1 MTKKKSVSTNSSQ
14 PQSIKPTENE
24 VKTSGIERKVH
35 TANEIKKRLKANS
48 WLIDGAT
55 PFINKMFTLMNEQDI
70 VLVLTDA
77 EGCIMHI
84 VGSESISKSLSAKYI
99 IPGSYPPQ
107 NSIILNTIEEAIKY
121 HKEAQAE
128 GAETLVK
135 ENPEKRI
142 SWTSPLVL
150 LANHM
155 VATLTMYFPKEIES
169 KTLFALFSQTS
180 NCIKQELSFYEEK
193 RQTTKLKEQQLN
205 FFNRYAQAELIVDR
219 NGYINMASNEACSLF
234 GVEKT
239 DIERKKITQF
249 IPNWDAISHHDSKWV
264 EVENREVF
272 LSNVENSGFYLLNSK
287 AVMRTQN
294 KFDEQICTFRS
305 MRQVLNEANKYIGNT
320 AYVYFDD
327 IIGASVPMK
336 RMTKEAKSIAKT
348 ELPVML
354 LGEKHT
360 GRETLAQAIHNH
372 SKRTNFGFVRVD
384 VNALSTDQ
392 LEETLWGY
400 TENHKPHLRR
410 MPKPGAFEFANG
422 GTLYINEIGLLP
434 KSIQDKVFD
443 VIKSQKVG
451 RLGSTRQTTID
462 VRIICSSSF
471 DLTQKIEANEF
482 RIDLFYTLST
492 ASLRVP
498 PLRERRADIPM
509 LMENYMAI
517 KSRELGMKP
526 VEIPK
531 KIILI
536 LKRYEWPENFK
547 EMIELTERIILDK
560 GQMFKTFKN
569 ERDFKKRNLYLEQLK
584 EVESII
590 SIDEHEK
597 ELIIRAYNAFNGS
610 ISKAS
615 RRLGISRNTLYLKLK
630 KYGIDA

>member
-1 MTKKKSVSTNSSQ
+1 MTKKKTVSTNSSQ
-14 PQSIKPTENE
+14 PQPNKPIENE
-24 VKTSGIERKVH
+24 VKASGIERKVH
-35 TANEIKKRLKANS
+35 TANEIKKRLKANN
-48 WLIDGAT
+48 WLIDGAA

-70 VLVLTDA
+70 VLVLTDT

-84 VGSESISKSLSAKYI
+84 VSSEHISKSLSAKYI

-107 NSIILNTIEEAIKY
+107 NSIILNTIEDAIKF
-121 HKEAQAE
+121 HKEAQAD
-128 GAETLVK
+128 GTETLVK
-135 ENPEKRI
+135 EKPEKRI
-142 SWTSPLVL
+142 SWTCPLVL

-155 VATLTMYFPKEIES
+155 VGTLTMYFPKEIES

-180 NCIKQELSFYEEK
+180 NCIKQELSFFEEK
-193 RQTTKLKEQQLN
+193 RQATKLKEQQLN

-219 NGYINMASNEACSLF
+219 NGYINLASNEACTLF

-239 DIERKKITQF
+239 NIERKKITQF

-272 LSNVENSGFYLLNSK
+272 LTNVENSGFYLLNSK

-320 AYVYFDD
+320 AYVYFED

-354 LGEKHT
+354 LGEKYT

-384 VNALSTDQ
+384 VSALSTDQ

-434 KSIQDKVFD
+434 KPIQDKVFD
-443 VIKSQKVG
+443 VIKTQKVG

-509 LMENYMAI
+509 LMGNYMAI
-517 KSRELGMKP
+517 KSRELGIKA